1 MNEPER
7 SVKHLLSS
15 RVLHNKLTAV
25 GLFAGLVLGL
35 AGCGGGGKNVYQ
47 YVGDDLDGG
56 WILIDGDSV
65 TLVDPDS
72 DGIQQAV
79 IDIEEKQVNSNSDAY
94 DVERGA
100 LNEAK
105 DMVML
110 EDGDSASIEFAD
122 DMIRVAGEVVYIPY
136 DADLAQKDRES
147 AGSFGG

>member
-1 MNEPER
+1 MNELKR
-7 SVKHLLSS
+7 SVKHLISS
-15 RVLHNKLTAV
+15 RGLPTKLAAV
-25 GLFAGLVLGL
+25 GLVAGLVLAL

-105 DMVML
+105 DMVMF
-110 EDGDSASIEFAD
+110 EDGDSASIEFVD
-122 DMIRVAGEVVYIPY
+122 GMIRIAGKVVYIHY
-136 DADLAQKDRES
+136 DSDLAEKDREFT
-147 AGSFGG
+147 GPTGG